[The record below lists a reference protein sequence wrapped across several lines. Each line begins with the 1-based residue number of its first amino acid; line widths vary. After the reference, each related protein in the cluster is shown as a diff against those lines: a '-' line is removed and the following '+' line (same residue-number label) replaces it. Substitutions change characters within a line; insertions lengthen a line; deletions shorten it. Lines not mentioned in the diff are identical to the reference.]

1 MIFLTKRRNTMLKR
15 HYLAL
20 TLALLPALA
29 FSQTQSVPVTDGSSA
44 KAANPIYVSDPNTGN
59 RRELT
64 FKDAKSPEVLRS
76 LLPAI
81 EGVSSLFDAYINT
94 GYAPF
99 HAYILTNA
107 DIITVLRKVS
117 PTIAVRDDFQQ
128 KIDSIRGLYQA
139 KE

>member
-1 MIFLTKRRNTMLKR
+1 MLKR
-15 HYLAL
+15 HYLVM

-29 FSQTQSVPVTDGSSA
+29 FSQTQAAPAADGSGA
-44 KAANPIYVSDPNTGN
+44 KVANKIYVSDPNTGN

-64 FKDAKSPEVLRS
+64 FKDAKSPDVLGG
-76 LLPAI
+76 LLPI
-81 EGVSSLFDAYINT
+81 IDGVPSLFDAYMSV

-117 PTIAVRDDFQQ
+117 PTIPVRDDFNK
-128 KIDSIRGLYQA
+128 KIESIRALYQA